1 MFLKVMT
8 VIFFAHKLLFCI
20 TPQNNQHIHLFFKC
34 EKNVVKLW
42 LADLVYG
49 AADNYPSW
57 RRTDGRCQPAT
68 SRMSVCL
75 AGWHTGHLDSM
86 SPRSESSHIFW
97 RSNGCSS
104 TEYKYSYLQRNHRG
118 LLLPHLSNTH
128 THTHLHK
135 HPE

>member
-1 MFLKVMT
+1 M
-8 VIFFAHKLLFCI
+8 
-20 TPQNNQHIHLFFKC
+20 
-34 EKNVVKLW
+34 
-42 LADLVYG
+42 YG

-75 AGWHTGHLDSM
+75 SGWHTGHLDSM

-128 THTHLHK
+128 THTFTQTPRVIGNCPALVGYLHLHLYYSLSLSLSSSLSL
-135 HPE
+135 PLNSESIQDRERL